1 MIGFKDLGLPEV
13 LLRGVEKL
21 GFSAPMPIQAEAIP
35 ALLVE
40 DAPDC
45 VALAA
50 TGTGKTCAYGLPL
63 LAHLN
68 VGAAEVQGLILA
80 PTRELCLQIG
90 EELARF
96 AKYMEGVHVVACY
109 GGAPIG
115 QQIVKLSRGAQVV
128 VATPGRLCD
137 LIRREAISLET
148 VRTCVLDEAD
158 EMLNLGFREE
168 LSFILDGVPKDAAM
182 WLFSATMPPEVDAIA
197 KTYISDPLE
206 ITVGTKN
213 ETQAN
218 IVHHAYAVA
227 EHNRYGALRRVID
240 FVPEMYGL
248 VFCRTRVDTQRL
260 SESLMHDGVYAEAL
274 HGDLSQAQRDG
285 VMRKFREKAV
295 RILVATDVAARGLDV
310 EDISHVIHY
319 HLPDDPAVYTHRSGR
334 TARAGKSGISIS
346 LVTPREKHR
355 LRLIERICGMR
366 FEQRSIPT
374 PEEVRQKHVFWL
386 AEQVRNTTEIHPAI
400 LELLPAVSPMMAGLS
415 SEEVLARILQMR
427 LSMLMDA
434 YKDAKDLNPA
444 QRVVVD
450 KAERDAAFGERQR
463 IMIHVGRLDHLKEG
477 AVVRLA
483 CEAAGIQASDIGA
496 ISIKREFAFFDVRA
510 ELGRR
515 VLSALQNVDFD
526 GRPLNPKKVD
536 PVEDLHEKKPKK
548 PFKKKFSEK
557 REGKP
562 FKKEGK
568 GTFKKGEKSFKKGEK
583 SFKKSEKSFKKG
595 GKKGS
600 GKGAQHA

>member
-1 MIGFKDLGLPEV
+1 MVEFKDLGLPSA
-13 LLRGVEKL
+13 LLKAVEKL
-21 GFSAPMPIQAEAIP
+21 GFTTPMPIQAEAIP

-40 DAPDC
+40 DPPDC

-50 TGTGKTCAYGLPL
+50 TGTGKTCGYGLPM
-63 LAHLN
+63 LAHLDAA
-68 VGAAEVQGLILA
+68 AAEVQGLILA

-96 AKYMEGVHVVACY
+96 AKYLEHVHVVACY

-148 VRTCVLDEAD
+148 VKTCVLDEAD

-168 LSFILDGVPKDAAM
+168 LSFILDAVPKGAAM
-182 WLFSATMPPEVDAIA
+182 WLFSATMPPEVEAIA

-260 SESLMHDGVYAEAL
+260 SETLMHEGVYAEAL
-274 HGDLSQAQRDG
+274 HGDLSQAQRDS

-310 EDISHVIHY
+310 DDISHVIHY

-386 AEQVRNTTEIHPAI
+386 AEQVRTTTEIHPAI
-400 LELLPAVSPMMAGLS
+400 LELLPAVSPMMTGLS
-415 SEEVLARILQMR
+415 SEEVLARILQLR
-427 LSMLMDA
+427 LSTLMDA
-434 YKDAKDLNPA
+434 YKDAKDINPA
-444 QRVVVD
+444 QRVVD

-483 CEAAGIQASDIGA
+483 CEHAGIQASDIGA

-526 GRPLNPKKVD
+526 GRPLNPKWVD

-548 PFKKKFSEK
+548 SFQKKFSEK
-557 REGKP
+557 RGDKRGGKP
-562 FKKEGK
+562 FKKDGK
-568 GTFKKGEKSFKKGEK
+568 GAFKKGEKA
-583 SFKKSEKSFKKG
+583 FKKG
-595 GKKGS
+595 GKAFQKAGKKGG

>member
-1 MIGFKDLGLPEV
+1 MIEFKDLGLPDV
-13 LLRGVEKL
+13 LLKAVEKL
-21 GFSAPMPIQAEAIP
+21 GFTHPMPIQEQAIP
-35 ALLVE
+35 PLLV
-40 DAPDC
+40 DNPPDC

-50 TGTGKTCAYGLPL
+50 TGTGKTCGYGLPL
-63 LAHLN
+63 LAHTI
-68 VGAAEVQGLILA
+68 ASETIVQSLILA

-96 AKYMEGVHVVACY
+96 AKYMDDLHVVACY

-115 QQIVKLSRGAQVV
+115 QQIMKLTRGAQVV

-137 LIRREAISLET
+137 LIRREAISLNG
-148 VRTCVLDEAD
+148 VKTCVLDEAD

-168 LSFILDGVPKDAAM
+168 LSFILDAVPENAAM

-274 HGDLSQAQRDG
+274 HGDLSQAQRDS

-310 EDISHVIHY
+310 DDITHVIHY

-334 TARAGKSGISIS
+334 TARAGKSGVSIS

-386 AEQVRNTTEIHPAI
+386 AEQVRHTQEINPAI
-400 LELLPAVSPMMAGLS
+400 LELLPAVTPMILGLS
-415 SEEVLARILQMR
+415 PEEVLARVLQMR
-427 LSMLMDA
+427 LSTLMDA
-434 YKDAKDLNPA
+434 YKDAKDINPD

-510 ELGRR
+510 ALGRR
-515 VLSALQNVDFD
+515 VLSALANVEFD
-526 GRPLNPKKVD
+526 GRPLNPKWVD
-536 PVEDLHEKKPKK
+536 PVDDLHEKKPKGG
-548 PFKKKFSEK
+548 FKKKFSKKTGGGKSGERVPYDKKKGKFKNGKSEK
-557 REGKP
+557 KSKGKAK
-562 FKKEGK
+562 FA
-568 GTFKKGEKSFKKGEK
+568 KGEKRV
-583 SFKKSEKSFKKG
+583 
-595 GKKGS
+595 
-600 GKGAQHA
+600 